1 MTELL
6 AAAPQRRLIRFWRIL
21 REGLPSVGRY
31 RRYLATIAPV
41 LATIWLATAAYLLL
55 VPATYRSEF
64 ALILPGSGVGSTLN
78 VESIGQAQ
86 GSASSAFSSTTLSPT
101 ENYKQLLY
109 ADVTLRAAAKLAGE
123 DADGFPEPSIK
134 LVDQTNLIQVA
145 IAGRSPAQAKARA
158 DALQAAFMAQL
169 DTLRADEAAKRE
181 VSDIKHLDEL
191 SLKVQAAQRKLIAF
205 QASHGL
211 ATLDQFNARIAAVDA
226 LRDRERDV
234 RLQARQFSGTAGRL
248 SGSLRSSTRSA
259 DAAMRLRGDPIFQ
272 QLVEGYAATNA
283 QASEKAGTLGEQH
296 PDLAKANSERNELR
310 AALVQRGQQLT
321 GLSEAAIMSGVDLQ
335 LADGRS
341 NLMQTMAV
349 NDAQAAGAGAALA
362 EIRGDLARAQA
373 QSPQLI
379 AQASELAD
387 LQRDHR
393 VAEAVFSSALARID
407 TNKQDPF
414 ASYPLVQT
422 LAAPSLP
429 QSPSSPSLVIA
440 LAGALASTFLV
451 LLAFGLLW
459 LRQPILDR
467 ILRND

>member
-1 MTELL
+1 MTEQIE
-6 AAAPQRRLIRFWRIL
+6 PSPERRLMRFWRVV
-21 REGLPSVGRY
+21 RNGLPTSGRY
-31 RRYLATIAPV
+31 KRYVVSMAPALAA
-41 LATIWLATAAYLLL
+41 IWLATGAYLLL
-55 VPATYRSEF
+55 VPDTYRSEF
-64 ALILPGSGVGSTLN
+64 SLILPGSGSGSSLN

-86 GSASSAFSSTTLSPT
+86 GSANSAFSSTTLSPT
-101 ENYKQLLY
+101 ENYKQLLS

-123 DADGFPEPSIK
+123 DGDSFPEPSIK
-134 LVDQTNLIQVA
+134 LIDQTNLIHVT
-145 IAGRSPAQAKARA
+145 IPGRTSRQAKVRA
-158 DALQAAFMAQL
+158 DALQSAFLAQL
-169 DTLRADEAAKRE
+169 DILRADEAAKRE
-181 VSDIKHLDEL
+181 VSDVKHLEQL
-191 SLKVQAAQRKLIAF
+191 SEKVQATQRKLIAF

-211 ATLDQFNARIAAVDA
+211 ATLDQFNSRIAAVDA
-226 LRDRERDV
+226 LRDKERDV
-234 RLQARQFSGTAGRL
+234 RLQARQYSGTAGRL

-259 DAAMRLRGDPIFQ
+259 DTAMRLRGDPVFQ
-272 QLVEGYAATNA
+272 QLVERYATSNA

-296 PDLAKANSERNELR
+296 ADLARANSERDELR
-310 AALVQRGQQLT
+310 SALVRRGRQLT
-321 GLSEAAIMSGVDLQ
+321 GLSDSAIMSGVDLQ

-341 NLMQTMAV
+341 NLMQAMTV

-373 QSPQLI
+373 QSPKLI

-429 QSPSSPSLVIA
+429 RAPASPSLVIA
-440 LAGALASTFLV
+440 LAGALAATVLA
-451 LLAFGLLW
+451 LLAFALLW
-459 LRQPILDR
+459 LRQPILER
-467 ILRND
+467 VLRKD